1 MRDRELDQR
10 RSSGYEHVPQWGQDL
25 EAKVDALSEKF
36 DGIYA
41 ELTKR
46 IAFQRKVIGAFKSAA
61 PTVVPIVVT
70 AIAGHYP
77 QLRAPLMAFLQA
89 IGLWGG

>member
-1 MRDRELDQR
+1 MRDRELDKR

-25 EAKVDALSEKF
+25 QTQVGDLSEKF
-36 DGIYA
+36 DAIYA

-61 PTVVPIVVT
+61 PTVLPIAVT

-77 QLRAPLMAFLQA
+77 NLREPLLAFLRA